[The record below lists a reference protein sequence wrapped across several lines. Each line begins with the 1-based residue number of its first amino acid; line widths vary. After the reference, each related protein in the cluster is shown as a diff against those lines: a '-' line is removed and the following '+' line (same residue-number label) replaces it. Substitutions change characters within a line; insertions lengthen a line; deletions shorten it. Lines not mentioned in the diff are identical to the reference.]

1 MESESST
8 GSVATVELSRGS
20 LGLPHAGDTLMQDLD
35 GRTVYSATDL
45 VGFLECDQLT
55 ALERAALGGL
65 VVRPNRD
72 DPELAILQERG
83 LEHESRF
90 LEWLREQGRTVVDG
104 RTTPDPPDPSR
115 RREAI
120 EADAAHTR
128 RLMADGADVIY
139 QATLFDGTWLG
150 YVDFL
155 VRVDEPSALG
165 AHGYEVFDTKL
176 ARRTKGGALIQMC
189 VYSELV
195 GDIQGHLPERMH
207 VALGGGGH
215 RVESHRLDDYL
226 AYFRSVRSR
235 FLATVR
241 ETPVRYPLPGVP
253 DPVSHCDVCRWDA
266 HCAAL
271 RREADHLSQ
280 VAGLRTDQARRLAAA
295 GIGTLT
301 ALATL
306 ADPLPAV
313 DGIAEQALGNLRAQA
328 SLQHRSRGLAV
339 PRYELLPVRHGLGL
353 AALPEPDPA
362 DLFFDIEGDPF
373 AEEDGLEY
381 LLGLWDPM
389 TPELD
394 GTPGFRAWWAH
405 SREQEKVAFE
415 GFVDFVMDRWRQH
428 PEMHVFHYAAYERG
442 RMGLLSTRHAT
453 REAEIDDMLRRG
465 LFVDLFKVV
474 RQGVR
479 VGTPSYSIKK
489 LEPLYAL
496 AREIALKDA
505 GSSIVRY
512 EEYIRSVIAGHP
524 DPAILLEIAEYNR
537 DDCRSNQELRD
548 WLEARREET
557 TAASGEPV
565 PRPGPPEDAEKPP
578 SPRDARI
585 RDLVER
591 LLEPL
596 PLVAERRRAEPAQ
609 EATWL
614 LANLLEWHRREEKV
628 EWWAFFD
635 RCSRSDD
642 ELAEDPEA
650 IGQLTWEGEVDRPKQ
665 SVRHRYRFDPEQ
677 PYRLKVNDDPVDPAT
692 AKSAGSIVALDP
704 LRGTLDLQWSRRN
717 PRPHPTSLIP
727 HGPIVAEAQKGA
739 LERIGEWVAANG
751 IAATGAYRAARD
763 FLLRGAPRAGQPAGA
778 PLVASGE
785 RVDLAARRLIRSLD
799 GTVLPVQGPPGA
811 GKTYVGAEMILE
823 LVRAGRQVG
832 ITAFT
837 HRALT
842 NLLDEVLAH
851 AAEVGTP
858 VRAIRKLE
866 NGEEPDPAWGYSTT
880 SSNDDVANELASGA
894 AQVAAGTA
902 WLWAR
907 HELEAHV
914 DTLFVDE
921 AGQLSLANVIAVS
934 GAARSVV
941 LLGDPQQLSQV
952 KKGAHP
958 EGVDVSALEFALGGG
973 SVIDATRGL
982 FLPETHRLHPD
993 VNRFTSEVF
1002 YESQL
1007 HAAPETLRQSLHAPG
1022 ALTGT
1027 GVRWFAVTHAGN
1039 RNSSDEEAAAVADL
1053 YRNLLLGTWTDQHG
1067 DPRPLDPG
1075 AVLVVAPYN
1084 AQVELLT
1091 ETLRP
1096 IAELRGG
1103 APRVGTV
1110 DKIQGQQAAVVL
1122 YSLATSS
1129 QDELPRS
1136 MEFLYSLNRLNVAT
1150 SRGRCLA
1157 AVVGSPDL
1165 LRVSAHTPF
1174 QMRLANALCRFVE
1187 LAAEEPGGVEATPR
1201 PLTMPWARD

>member
-1 MESESST
+1 
-8 GSVATVELSRGS
+8 
-20 LGLPHAGDTLMQDLD
+20 MQDLD
-35 GRTVYSATDL
+35 GQTVYSATDL
-45 VGFLECDQLT
+45 VGFLECEHLT
-55 ALERAALGGL
+55 ELERAALGGL
-65 VVRPNRD
+65 VVRPVRD
-72 DPELAILQERG
+72 DPELEILQERG
-83 LEHESRF
+83 LEHETRF
-90 LEWLREQGRTVVDG
+90 LDWLRQQGRIVTDG
-104 RTTPDPPDPSR
+104 RLTPDARDPSR
-115 RREAI
+115 RRERI
-120 EADAAHTR
+120 EADADHTR

-155 VRVDEPSALG
+155 VRVEEPSELG
-165 AHGYEVFDTKL
+165 AHAYEVFDTKL
-176 ARRTKGGALIQMC
+176 ARRTTGGALIQMC

-195 GDIQGHLPERMH
+195 GQVQGHLPERMH
-207 VALGGGGH
+207 VALGGSGH
-215 RVESHRLDDYL
+215 HVESHRLDEYL
-226 AYFRSVRSR
+226 AYFRSVRDR
-235 FLATVR
+235 FLAAVTD
-241 ETPVRYPLPGVP
+241 TPPSYPLRGVP
-253 DPVSHCDVCRWDA
+253 DPVAHCDVCRWEA

-271 RREADHLSQ
+271 RRDADHLSQ
-280 VAGLRTDQARRLAAA
+280 VAGLRTDQARRLGAA
-295 GIGTLT
+295 GVRTLT

-306 ADPLPAV
+306 PDPPPTV
-313 DGIAEQALGNLRAQA
+313 DGISDQALNGLHAQA
-328 SLQHRSRGLAV
+328 RLQHASRGHEV
-339 PRYELLPVRHGLGL
+339 PRYELLPVQAGLGL
-353 AALPEPDPA
+353 AALPEPHPA

-381 LLGLWDPM
+381 LFGIWDPM
-389 TPELD
+389 TPEPD

-405 SREQEKVAFE
+405 SREEEKTAFE
-415 GFVDFVMDRWRQH
+415 GFVDFVMDRWRRH
-428 PEMHVFHYAAYERG
+428 PGMHVYHYAAYERG
-442 RMGLLSTRHAT
+442 RMGMLSTRHAT
-453 REAEIDDMLRRG
+453 RETEIDDMLRRG

-496 AREIALKDA
+496 AREIALRDA

-512 EEYIRSVIAGHP
+512 EEYIRSVVTGEPNA
-524 DPAILLEIAEYNR
+524 AILVEIAEYNR

-548 WLEARREET
+548 WLEARRDE
-557 TAASGEPV
+557 AAAAMGASV
-565 PRPGPPEDAEKPP
+565 PRPGPPEEPEKAP

-585 RDLVER
+585 RDLAER
-591 LLEPL
+591 LVARL
-596 PLVAERRRAEPAQ
+596 PVVEERRRADPAQ
-609 EATWL
+609 QATWL

-635 RCSRSDD
+635 RCSRSDA

-650 IGQLTWEGEVDRPKQ
+650 IGQLTWIGEVDRPRQ

-677 PYRLKVNDDPVDPAT
+677 PYRLKVDDDPVNPAT
-692 AKSAGSIVALDP
+692 ASSAGTIVALDP
-704 LRGTLDLQWSRRN
+704 LRGTLDLQWSRHHE
-717 PRPHPTSLIP
+717 RPHPTSLIP

-751 IAATGAYRAARD
+751 MAATGPYRAARA
-763 FLLRGAPRAGQPAGA
+763 FLLGDGPRAGQLSGTS
-778 PLVASGE
+778 LVVPTE
-785 RVDLAARRLIRSLD
+785 PVDVAARRIIRSLD
-799 GTVLPVQGPPGA
+799 ETVLPVQGPPGA
-811 GKTYVGAEMILE
+811 GKTYIGAEMILE
-823 LVRAGRQVG
+823 LVRSGRRVG

-851 AAEVGTP
+851 AHDAGAT

-866 NGEEPDPAWGYSTT
+866 KGEEPDPAWTYATT
-880 SSNDDVANELASGA
+880 RSNQDVANDLASGA
-894 AQVAAGTA
+894 AQVAAGTT
-902 WLWAR
+902 WLWSR
-907 HELEAHV
+907 HELEDRV

-934 GAARSVV
+934 GSARNVV

-958 EGVDVSALEFALGGG
+958 DGVDVSALEFALDGGA
-973 SVIDATRGL
+973 VIDPTRGL

-1002 YESQL
+1002 YERQL
-1007 HAAPETLRQSLHAPG
+1007 HAAPETSRQALQAPG
-1022 ALTGT
+1022 ALTATGT
-1027 GVRWFAVTHAGN
+1027 RWFAVHHEGN
-1039 RNSSDEEAAAVADL
+1039 RNSSQEEAALVADL
-1053 YRNLLLGTWTDQHG
+1053 YRNLLLGSWTDQHG
-1067 DPRPLDPG
+1067 EQHRLDPR

-1091 ETLRP
+1091 ETLGP
-1096 IAELRGG
+1096 IAAERGG
-1103 APRVGTV
+1103 TARVGTV

-1150 SRGRCLA
+1150 SRGRCM
-1157 AVVGSPDL
+1157 AVVIGSPDL

-1187 LAAEEPGGVEATPR
+1187 LAADAPTSEPATPR
-1201 PLTMPWARD
+1201 PLTMPWAAG

>member
-1 MESESST
+1 
-8 GSVATVELSRGS
+8 
-20 LGLPHAGDTLMQDLD
+20 
-35 GRTVYSATDL
+35 
-45 VGFLECDQLT
+45 
-55 ALERAALGGL
+55 
-65 VVRPNRD
+65 
-72 DPELAILQERG
+72 
-83 LEHESRF
+83 
-90 LEWLREQGRTVVDG
+90 
-104 RTTPDPPDPSR
+104 
-115 RREAI
+115 
-120 EADAAHTR
+120 
-128 RLMADGADVIY
+128 MANGADVIY

-155 VRVDEPSALG
+155 VRVEQPSDLG

-189 VYSELV
+189 VYSEMV
-195 GDIQGHLPERMH
+195 GAIQGRMPEQMH
-207 VALGGGGH
+207 VALGGSGH
-215 RVESHRLDDYL
+215 HVESHRLDDYL

-235 FLATVR
+235 FLAGMD

-253 DPVSHCDVCRWDA
+253 DPVSHCGVCRWEA
-266 HCAAL
+266 HCAVL
-271 RREADHLSQ
+271 RRDADHLSL
-280 VAGLRTDQARRLAAA
+280 VAGLRTDQARRLSTA

-306 ADPLPAV
+306 PDPLPAV

-328 SLQHRSRGLAV
+328 SLQHRSRGHPV
-339 PRYELLPVRHGLGL
+339 PLYELLPIRPGLGL
-353 AALPEPDPA
+353 ATLPEPDPA

-389 TPELD
+389 TPEPE

-405 SREQEKVAFE
+405 SRQQEKVAFE
-415 GFVDFVMDRWRQH
+415 GFVDFVMERWAAH
-428 PEMHVFHYAAYERG
+428 PGMHVYHYAAYERG
-442 RMGLLSTRHAT
+442 RMGMLSTRHAT
-453 REAEIDDMLRRG
+453 REAEIDRMLRSG

-479 VGTPSYSIKK
+479 VGTASYSIKK

-512 EEYIRSVIAGHP
+512 EEYIRSVVAGQP

-548 WLEARREET
+548 WLEARREE
-557 TAASGEPV
+557 AAAARGEAV
-565 PRPGPPEDAEKPP
+565 PRLGPPEEGEKPP
-578 SPRDARI
+578 SPRDTRI
-585 RDLVER
+585 RELADR
-591 LLEPL
+591 LLAPL
-596 PLVAERRRAEPAQ
+596 PVVEERRRADPAQ
-609 EATWL
+609 QATWL

-635 RCSRSDD
+635 RCSRSDA
-642 ELAEDPEA
+642 ELSEDAEA
-650 IGQLTWEGEVDRPKQ
+650 IGQLTWVCEVDRPKQ
-665 SVRHRYRFDPEQ
+665 SVRHRYQFDPDQ
-677 PYRLKVNDDPVDPAT
+677 AYRLKIGDEPVNPAT
-692 AKSAGSIVALDP
+692 TSTAGRIVSLDP
-704 LRGTLDLQWSRRN
+704 LRGTLDLQWSRRY

-727 HGPIVAEAQKGA
+727 RGPVVADAQKGA
-739 LERIGEWVAANG
+739 LERIGEWVAVNG
-751 IAATGAYRAARD
+751 IAASGSYRAARD
-763 FLLRGAPRAGQPAGA
+763 LLLGKPPRADQPTGM
-778 PLVASGE
+778 PLVAPGE
-785 RVDLAARRLIRSLD
+785 PVDLAARRLIRSLD
-799 GTVLPVQGPPGA
+799 ETVLPVQGPPGA
-811 GKTYVGAEMILE
+811 GKTYIGAEMILE
-823 LVRAGRQVG
+823 LVRAGRRVG

-842 NLLDEVLAH
+842 NLLDEVLLH
-851 AAEVGTP
+851 ARETGTS
-858 VRAIRKLE
+858 VRAVRKLE
-866 NGEEPDPAWGYSTT
+866 SGESPDPDWRYATT
-880 SSNDDVANELASGA
+880 SSNQDVADDLASGA

-907 HELEAHV
+907 PELEASV

-921 AGQLSLANVIAVS
+921 AGQLSLANVVAVS
-934 GAARSVV
+934 GAAKNVV

-958 EGVDVSALEFALGGG
+958 EGVDLSALEFALDGHA
-973 SVIDATRGL
+973 VVDATRGL

-1002 YESQL
+1002 YESRL
-1007 HAAPETLRQSLHAPG
+1007 HTAPETSRQDLHAPG
-1022 ALTGT
+1022 ELTAT
-1027 GVRWFAVTHAGN
+1027 GVRWFGVTHAGN
-1039 RNSSDEEAAAVADL
+1039 RNSSEEEAALVADL

-1067 DPRPLDPG
+1067 VERTLDPG

-1084 AQVELLT
+1084 AQVELLI

-1096 IAELRGG
+1096 IAEARGG

-1157 AVVGSPDL
+1157 VVLGSPDL
-1165 LRVSAHTPF
+1165 LRVSAHTPY

-1187 LAAEEPGGVEATPR
+1187 LGVDAPGGASAMPR
-1201 PLTMPWARD
+1201 PLTQPGARG

>member
-1 MESESST
+1 
-8 GSVATVELSRGS
+8 
-20 LGLPHAGDTLMQDLD
+20 MQDLD
-35 GRTVYSATDL
+35 GQTVYSATDL
-45 VGFLECDQLT
+45 VGFLECEHLT
-55 ALERAALGGL
+55 ELERAALGGL
-65 VVRPNRD
+65 VVRPVRD
-72 DPELAILQERG
+72 DPELVILQERG
-83 LEHESRF
+83 MEHETRF
-90 LEWLREQGRTVVDG
+90 MEYLRQQGRTVEDG
-104 RTTPDPPDPSR
+104 RTTLEIADPSR
-115 RREAI
+115 RRERI
-120 EADAAHTR
+120 EADAARTR

-139 QATLFDGTWLG
+139 QATLFDGIWLG

-155 VRVDEPSALG
+155 VRVDQPSSLG
-165 AHGYEVFDTKL
+165 AHAYEVFDTKL

-195 GDIQGHLPERMH
+195 ARLQGHLPERMH
-207 VALGGGGH
+207 VALGGSGH

-235 FLATVR
+235 FLAAVTD
-241 ETPVRYPLPGVP
+241 TPARYPLSSVP
-253 DPVSHCDVCRWDA
+253 DPVSHCDVCRWEA
-266 HCAAL
+266 HCAVL
-271 RREADHLSQ
+271 RRDADHLSG
-280 VAGLRTDQARRLAAA
+280 VAGLRTDQARRLVAA
-295 GIGTLT
+295 GVETLT

-306 ADPLPAV
+306 ADPLPTI
-313 DGIAEQALGNLRAQA
+313 DGIADQALASLHAQA
-328 SLQHRSRGLAV
+328 RLQHTSRGLAV
-339 PRYELLPVRHGLGL
+339 PRYELLPVQAGLGL
-353 AALPEPDPA
+353 AALPEPHPA

-381 LLGLWDPM
+381 LFGIWDPM
-389 TPELD
+389 TPEQD

-405 SREQEKVAFE
+405 SREQEKTAFE
-415 GFVDFVMDRWRQH
+415 GFVDFVMDRWRRY
-428 PEMHVFHYAAYERG
+428 PGMHVYHYAAYERG
-442 RMGLLSTRHAT
+442 RMGMLSTRHAT
-453 REAEIDDMLRRG
+453 REGEIDDMLRRG

-479 VGTPSYSIKK
+479 VGTASYSIKK

-496 AREIALKDA
+496 ARVIALKDA

-512 EEYIRSVIAGHP
+512 EEYIRSVVAGRP

-548 WLEARREET
+548 WLEARRDE
-557 TAASGEPV
+557 AAGASGVPA
-565 PRPGPPEDAEKPP
+565 PRPGPPEDSEKPP

-591 LLEPL
+591 LVTPL
-596 PLVAERRRAEPAQ
+596 PVVEERRRASPAQ
-609 EATWL
+609 QATWL

-635 RCSRSDD
+635 RCSRSDA
-642 ELAEDPEA
+642 ELADDPEA
-650 IGQLTWEGEVDRPKQ
+650 IGQLVWEGEVDRPRQ

-677 PYRLKVNDDPVDPAT
+677 PYRLKVNDDPVNPAT
-692 AKSAGSIVALDP
+692 ASSAGTIVALDP
-704 LRGTLDLQWSRRN
+704 LRGTLDLVWSRRHE
-717 PRPHPTSLIP
+717 RPHPTSLIP

-739 LERIGEWVAANG
+739 LERIGEWVAANRITTAG
-751 IAATGAYRAARD
+751 PYRAARD
-763 FLLRGAPRAGQPAGA
+763 FLLRTGPRAGQSGGMSLVHAGE
-778 PLVASGE
+778 P
-785 RVDLAARRLIRSLD
+785 VDTAARRLIRSLD
-799 GTVLPVQGPPGA
+799 ETVLPVQGPPGA

-823 LVRAGRQVG
+823 LVRAGRRVG

-851 AAEVGTP
+851 ARDAGTT

-866 NGEEPDPAWGYSTT
+866 KGEEPDPAWGYATT
-880 SSNDDVANELASGA
+880 RSNQDVADELTSGA
-894 AQVAAGTA
+894 AQVAAGTT

-907 HELEAHV
+907 HELEAQV

-934 GAARSVV
+934 GSARSVV

-973 SVIDATRGL
+973 AVIDPTRGL

-1002 YESQL
+1002 YERQL
-1007 HAAPETLRQSLHAPG
+1007 RAAPETSRQRLSAPG
-1022 ALTGT
+1022 ALTATGT
-1027 GVRWFAVTHAGN
+1027 RWFAVDHEGN
-1039 RNSSDEEAAAVADL
+1039 RNASEEEAAVVADL
-1053 YRNLLLGTWTDQHG
+1053 YRNLLLGTWTNQHG
-1067 DPRPLDPG
+1067 EQRSLDPG
-1075 AVLVVAPYN
+1075 AILVVAPYN

-1091 ETLRP
+1091 EALQP
-1096 IAELRGG
+1096 IAARQGG
-1103 APRVGTV
+1103 TARVGTV

-1150 SRGRCLA
+1150 SRGRCM
-1157 AVVGSPDL
+1157 AVVIGSPDL

-1187 LAAEEPGGVEATPR
+1187 LAAESRAGEDATSR
-1201 PLTMPWARD
+1201 PLTMPWAPG